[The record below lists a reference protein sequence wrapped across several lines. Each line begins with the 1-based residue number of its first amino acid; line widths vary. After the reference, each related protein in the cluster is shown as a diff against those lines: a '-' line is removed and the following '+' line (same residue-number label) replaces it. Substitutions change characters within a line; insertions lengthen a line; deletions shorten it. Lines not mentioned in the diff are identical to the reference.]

1 MIFKKYPPLKSGPP
15 ILRTAGR
22 YFAQLESASSS
33 QYRLD
38 TDFNPAGSFEISMD
52 FMVTN
57 TITEQWLY
65 GRWNTSNTSIG
76 VSIRVKSGSVDFF
89 VSESGSN
96 SESISIPIVGA
107 NDWHSLT
114 VVFLSGNTLI
124 IALDGNVKSA
134 PTAFDSVF
142 ISSHAGYIG
151 SKGGSQ
157 KFIDGMIKNP
167 KFKDIENSSNNQS
180 YNLGLSTGDLES
192 SVEGGDTITYLNI
205 SDAKRELYQFD
216 NVDTW
221 NNISNAKGELY
232 QFDNVDTLNNI
243 TPPVQLLPSSIMVS
257 ATSGE
262 DSDIILL
269 IGQSNMV
276 GRYGPIDPV
285 LDATDPSIK
294 MYGVNLQ
301 TVAIA
306 ADPLDHFDA
315 GANTVGLGLT
325 LAKNYN
331 SPTGRDVLLIPSA
344 KGGTGFKDYFWVLGG
359 VGYNMAITR
368 AYEATL
374 MGSGKNKIS
383 MIAWHQGEDE
393 QSWTEA
399 QYAAKLDI
407 LINSM
412 RSTIPTADNAPFI
425 VGEINPSSNAYG
437 AGVAAALLDTPN
449 RHAKAGYVSTSDL
462 ALGGDNLHFTAASCR
477 TMGERY
483 NAVYEN
489 L

>member
-1 MIFKKYPPLKSGPP
+1 MINNK
-15 ILRTAGR
+15 AGSRAEQR
-22 YFAQLESASSS
+22 YFAQLESAAAS

-38 TDFNPAGSFEISMD
+38 TDFNPTGSFEISMD

-57 TITEQWLY
+57 TTTEQWLY
-65 GRWNTSNTSIG
+65 SRWNPSNTSVG
-76 VSIRVKSGSVDFF
+76 MAIRVSSGSVDFF
-89 VSESGSN
+89 VSESGSD

-107 NDWHSLT
+107 NDWHSLV
-114 VVFLSGNTLI
+114 VVFLAGNTLI

-142 ISSHAGYIG
+142 ISPHTGYIG

-157 KFIDGMIKNP
+157 KLVSGMIKNP
-167 KFKDIENSSNNQS
+167 KFKDIENNSNNQS
-180 YNLGLSTGDLES
+180 YELGLSAGDLES

-205 SDAKRELYQFD
+205 PDTNRELYQFD
-216 NVDTW
+216 SVDTW
-221 NNISNAKGELY
+221 NNIN
-232 QFDNVDTLNNI
+232 
-243 TPPVQLLPSSIMVS
+243 PPVQLLPSSIEVS
-257 ATSGE
+257 ATDGE

-301 TVAIA
+301 TVSIA
-306 ADPLDHFDA
+306 NNPLDHFDA
-315 GANTVGLGLT
+315 GANTVGIGLT
-325 LAKNYN
+325 LAKNYDV
-331 SPTGRDVLLIPSA
+331 PLGREVLLIPSA
-344 KGGTGFKDYFWVLGG
+344 KGGTGFKDFFWVLGG

-368 AYEATL
+368 AYEAML
-374 MGSGKNKIS
+374 MGSRRNKIA

-399 QYAAKLDI
+399 QYASKLDI

-412 RSTIPTADNAPFI
+412 RATIPTALNAPFI
-425 VGEINPSSNAYG
+425 VGEVSPSSNAYG

-449 RHAKAGYVSTSDL
+449 RHARAGYVSTSDL

-483 NAVYEN
+483 NAIYEN